1 VALGQAE
8 PMRINNRLIT
18 KRRVVPAGSYIP
30 SEDSIDIILTDINLH
45 AQKPS
50 KPSSLVRNMAKQLK
64 SGKPRRSY
72 SHIRP
77 VADNTY
83 EVGINFNEQEVIE
96 LLAKNKKRMLR
107 VYVPTTGLP
116 VHMAEDALEKLES
129 LKRQHLLQST

>member
-1 VALGQAE
+1 MSNGLIWKK
-8 PMRINNRLIT
+8 RI
-18 KRRVVPAGSYIP
+18 VPAGCYIP
-30 SEDSIDIILTDINLH
+30 SENTIDIILTDINLH

-50 KPSSLVRNMAKQLK
+50 KPTSLVRNMAKQLK
-64 SGKPRRSY
+64 GGKTRRSY
-72 SHIRP
+72 SHIKP
-77 VADNTY
+77 VANNTY
-83 EVGINFNEQEVIE
+83 EVGINFKEDEIIK

>member
-1 VALGQAE
+1 
-8 PMRINNRLIT
+8 MKINNRLIM
-18 KRRVVPAGSYIP
+18 KRRVVPTGSYIP
-30 SEDSIDIILTDINLH
+30 IEDSIDIILTDISLH

-50 KPSSLVRNMAKQLK
+50 KPTSLVRNMAKQLK
-64 SGKPRRSY
+64 GGKPRRSY
-72 SHIRP
+72 SHIKP

-83 EVGINFNEQEVIE
+83 EVGINFKEDEIIE

>member
-1 VALGQAE
+1 MTG
-8 PMRINNRLIT
+8 RLLWQQRNI
-18 KRRVVPAGSYIP
+18 PAGGYIA
-30 SEDSIDIILTDINLH
+30 SDDTIDIILTDINLH
-45 AQKPS
+45 AQTPS
-50 KPSSLVRNMAKQLK
+50 KPTSLVRNMAKQLK
-64 SGKPRRSY
+64 GGKPRRSY
-72 SHIRP
+72 SQIKP

-83 EVGINFNEQEVIE
+83 EVGINFKEDEIIE